1 MVADAGATGKPGGGS
16 TDVAQLVETGRG
28 RVDLRLV
35 AGTTEVTRAITSPE
49 VHRPGLFL
57 AGFEEGYEPD
67 RIQLMGH
74 QETAYLASLDRE
86 ARVRSLGRLLQK
98 TLPCVVIGD
107 GLEAGEDLVD
117 LAGERDVPVFESP
130 TPAAPLSRQI
140 GAVLED
146 LLAPSTTIHGTLVD
160 VYGVGMLF
168 TGKSGI
174 GKSECGLDL
183 VEHGHRLVA
192 DDVVQVFR
200 TPQGYLVGT
209 GSDLLRHYMEIRGVG
224 IIDVRSMFGV
234 RATRQK
240 KRIEVQVNL
249 VRWAE
254 LTDYERLG
262 FEDEKTEILGV
273 GIPVVAL
280 PLVPGK
286 NITVISE
293 VIALNHLLKLRGVHP
308 AREFDQRLKALTMAR
323 GRAARIIRSDSE

>member
-1 MVADAGATGKPGGGS
+1 MSRQEPNSGGGS
-16 TDVAQLVETGRG
+16 TDVAQLLDNGRG
-28 RVDLRLV
+28 RIELRLV
-35 AGTTEVTRAITSPE
+35 AGTTEVARAITSPE
-49 VHRPGLFL
+49 VHRPGLLL
-57 AGFEEGYEPD
+57 AGFEEGFQPD
-67 RIQLMGH
+67 RIQLLGQ
-74 QETAYLASLDRE
+74 QEMAYLSSLDTEGRRASL
-86 ARVRSLGRLLQK
+86 ARLLRR
-98 TLPCVVIGD
+98 TLPCVVVGD
-107 GLEAGEDLVD
+107 GLEAGEDLID
-117 LAGERDVPVFESP
+117 LAGERDVPLFESDM
-130 TPAAPLSRQI
+130 PAARLSRVI
-140 GAVLED
+140 ASILED

-192 DDVVQVFR
+192 DDVVQVLR

-249 VRWAE
+249 VRWSE
-254 LTDYERLG
+254 ITDYERLG
-262 FEDEKTEILGV
+262 FEDEKTQILGID
-273 GIPVVAL
+273 IPVVAL

>member
-1 MVADAGATGKPGGGS
+1 VRGRHDAPRAAGGE
-16 TDVAQLVETGRG
+16 TDVAQLLENGRG
-28 RVDLRLV
+28 RIELRLL
-35 AGTTEVTRAITSPE
+35 AGTTEVPRPITSPE
-49 VHRPGLFL
+49 IHRPGLFL
-57 AGFEEGYEPD
+57 TGFEDEFRPD
-67 RIQLMGH
+67 RIQVLGR
-74 QETAYLASLDRE
+74 QEMAYLGSLDE
-86 ARVRSLGRLLQK
+86 ASRRRSISRLLTA
-98 TLPCVVIGD
+98 TLPCVIVGD
-107 GLEAGEDLVD
+107 GVEPGEEFVD
-117 LAGERDVPVFESP
+117 LAGERDVPLFVSAM
-130 TPAAPLSRQI
+130 PASRLSRQI
-140 GAVLED
+140 GSILED
-146 LLAPSTTIHGTLVD
+146 LLAPTATIHGTLLD

-200 TPQGYLVGT
+200 TAQGYLVGT

-249 VRWAE
+249 VRWSEIA
-254 LTDYERLG
+254 DYERLG
-262 FEDEKTEILGV
+262 FEDQKVEILGIEV
-273 GIPVVAL
+273 PVVAL

-323 GRAARIIRSDSE
+323 GRAARMLRSDSE

>member
-1 MVADAGATGKPGGGS
+1 MK
-16 TDVAQLVETGRG
+16 LH
-28 RVDLRLV
+28 LV
-35 AGTTEVTRAITSPE
+35 AGTEAVPRAIASPE
-49 VHRPGLFL
+49 VHRPGLYL
-57 AGFEEGYEPD
+57 AGFGEGHHPD
-67 RIQLMGH
+67 RIQLLGQ
-74 QETAYLASLDRE
+74 QEMAFLASLTRE
-86 ARVRSLGRLLQK
+86 ARRECLSRLLAK
-98 TLPCVVIGD
+98 TVPCVVVSD
-107 GLEAGEDLVD
+107 GISAEQDLID
-117 LAGERDVPVFESP
+117 LAGERDVPVFERGA
-130 TPAAPLSRQI
+130 PASRLARQI
-140 GAVLED
+140 GSILED

-200 TPQGYLVGT
+200 TPRGYLVGT

-224 IIDVRSMFGV
+224 IIDVRSMYGV

-249 VRWAE
+249 VRWADI
-254 LTDYERLG
+254 TDYERLG
-262 FEDEKTEILGV
+262 FEDEKTQILGV
-273 GIPVVAL
+273 DIAVVAL

-293 VIALNHLLKLRGVHP
+293 VIALNHLLKLRGIHP

-323 GRAARIIRSDSE
+323 GRAARVVRSDSE